1 MRALRH
7 GSAEGGSAAVRE
19 AALGQATARLD
30 AVQPGAA
37 GLLGEALRDEPMLS
51 HVIDGLRGPRLV
63 SAMRAG
69 MDRARSS
76 PSMRTGRRMETW
88 AAALDHLCATA
99 ERHGLGEGQS
109 RNQMLGQLAGTGS
122 RSSRRSWSRAEGNT
136 ARSRL
141 RSRRCSPESLG
152 KNGQG
157 LRQESLR
164 VLLQSCEDRQQLDD
178 VETPRAEF
186 VLADEGRRLV
196 GPVAPGAGR
205 PVAGR
210 RPTRA
215 TGPGKLRSGPIR
227 PRLAFLHEQAEAPPS
242 WAQSR
247 NGVEYGQEPLPVS
260 VQRGA

>member
-1 MRALRH
+1 MCALRH

-51 HVIDGLRGPRLV
+51 HVIDGLRGPTLV

-109 RNQMLGQLAGTGS
+109 RNQMLGQLARDGLEIEQKILVKSRGEYGS
-122 RSSRRSWSRAEGNT
+122 QPPSQPAMLTRESREERAGPPPGKP
-136 ARSRL
+136 AGPAPVVRGSPAA
-141 RSRRCSPESLG
+141 RRC
-152 KNGQG
+152 
-157 LRQESLR
+157 RDAARR
-164 VLLQSCEDRQQLDD
+164 VRTCR
-178 VETPRAEF
+178 
-186 VLADEGRRLV
+186 
-196 GPVAPGAGR
+196 
-205 PVAGR
+205 
-210 RPTRA
+210 
-215 TGPGKLRSGPIR
+215 
-227 PRLAFLHEQAEAPPS
+227 
-242 WAQSR
+242 
-247 NGVEYGQEPLPVS
+247 
-260 VQRGA
+260 